1 MGSLPY
7 NVRVNVNV
15 PFPALVAGASGIKV
29 TKQNGIWTIATD
41 FTAFTQ
47 STAVTDT
54 VNTVL
59 LVQNLITG
67 MFFRVP
73 INALSSFK
81 NVKTLIGTGGTASP
95 YSAIP
100 TDDVLI
106 VNQTTG
112 APFTVI
118 VDWSQRQ
125 NPLRIVDGKG
135 DAVTNNITITPFTG
149 QTQLAALNFSYIID
163 GNGGS
168 ITLTPLPDGSGA
180 Y

>member
-41 FTAFTQ
+41 FTAFT
-47 STAVTDT
+47 SAAAVSDA
-54 VNTVL
+54 VNSVIL
-59 LVQNLITG
+59 IQNLVTG

-73 INALSSFK
+73 INALSSAK
-81 NVKTLIGTGGTASP
+81 TVKTLIGTGGTASP
-95 YSAIP
+95 YTALP

-112 APFTVI
+112 APFTVN
-118 VDWSQRQ
+118 VDWSHRT
-125 NPLRIVDGKG
+125 NPLRVVDGKG
-135 DAVTNNITITPFTG
+135 DAVTNNITITPLTG
-149 QTQLAALNFSYIID
+149 QTQLASVNYSYIID

-168 ITLTPLPDGSGA
+168 ITLTPLPNGTGA